1 MEYKKVI
8 LPTDLS
14 ENAGA
19 AAPYALD
26 LAQRSDGTVYL
37 VHVLEDSVYYEAA
50 GGARDAIP
58 AEFMLANRRDR
69 EARLKEKAQALAK
82 KSKVKVVDVMIQGH
96 PAAELVKYA
105 KKEKADV
112 VVIATHGRTGLD
124 KFLYGSVAERV
135 VQTCECPVMSIRPKG
150 LAKK

>member
-14 ENAGA
+14 ENADA
-19 AAPYALD
+19 AAPYAVD
-26 LAQRSDGTVYL
+26 LAQRSDGTIHL
-37 VHVLEDSVYYEAA
+37 VHVMEDAVFYESAA
-50 GGARDAIP
+50 SRDALP
-58 AEFMLANRRDR
+58 ADWMTANRRDH

-82 KSKVKVVDVMIQGH
+82 KSKVKVVDVIIQGH
-96 PAAELVKYA
+96 PATELVKYA
-105 KKEKADV
+105 KKEKADC

-124 KFLYGSVAERV
+124 LFLYGSVAERV
-135 VQTCECPVMSIRPKG
+135 VRTCECPVMSIRPKT